1 MTKVS
6 LKTKQDYFAKVKQ
19 HNYAASLRLEGFRAP
34 NAPLHALPSK
44 SATLEKYRQR

>member
-1 MTKVS
+1 MIKVS

-19 HNYAASLRLEGFRAP
+19 HNYAASLRLEGFSAP
-34 NAPLHALPSK
+34 DAPHALPSK

>member
-19 HNYAASLRLEGFRAP
+19 SNYAASLRLEGFSTSDAP
-34 NAPLHALPSK
+34 RALPSK
-44 SATLEKYRQR
+44 AATLEKYRQR